1 MRHHNRRG
9 KGRYSQNPRSST
21 FLKPSACYYW
31 QFSRRVPTI
40 SPFAKTS
47 HETMFHPSQ
56 DVKSRFSRP
65 SARNDTAAGCP
76 FMPTTDG
83 PRSREAAAT
92 AILVETHEPRRS
104 VYGTPARLGR
114 HVRGMNGTPGREEKR
129 RSRACPLP
137 NLGMTVLILF
147 YMGARKSSVF

>member
-1 MRHHNRRG
+1 
-9 KGRYSQNPRSST
+9 
-21 FLKPSACYYW
+21 
-31 QFSRRVPTI
+31 
-40 SPFAKTS
+40 
-47 HETMFHPSQ
+47 
-56 DVKSRFSRP
+56 
-65 SARNDTAAGCP
+65 
-76 FMPTTDG
+76 MPTTDG

-137 NLGMTVLILF
+137 NLGMTVSFFLH
-147 YMGARKSSVF
+147 GGGS